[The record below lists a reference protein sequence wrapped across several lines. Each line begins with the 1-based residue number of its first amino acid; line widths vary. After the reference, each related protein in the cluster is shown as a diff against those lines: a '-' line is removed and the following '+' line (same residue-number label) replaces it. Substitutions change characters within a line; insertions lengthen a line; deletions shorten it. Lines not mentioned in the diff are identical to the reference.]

1 MAKLLVSF
9 LVLILS
15 AVPVHANDLF
25 NDELVEKD
33 VLSIFEA
40 MNNRD
45 FKHFVKM
52 THPVVI
58 DMMGGADSAVQQLE
72 VAFNDI
78 RLNSFKVTDIKLQKP
93 FQYRSGTERDYVI
106 VPMKCSVQLGEE
118 IGNLE
123 GFQLGI
129 LERNSKQWTFI
140 DGDKLSVEALKL
152 LFDDFPEDISF
163 PEIKKEIREN

>member
-45 FKHFVKM
+45 FKHLIKM

-58 DMMGGADSAVQQLE
+58 DMMGGTETAVQQLE
-72 VAFNDI
+72 DAFNQFEMT
-78 RLNSFKVTDIKLQKP
+78 SFKFTDIKLQKP
-93 FQYRSGTERDYVI
+93 FQYHSGVNRDYAI
-106 VPMKCSVQLGEE
+106 VPMKCTFVLGDTT
-118 IGNLE
+118 GDLE
-123 GFQLGI
+123 GFQLGV
-129 LERNSKQWTFI
+129 LEKNSKQWTFV
-140 DGDKLSVEALKL
+140 DGDKLSAETLKP
-152 LFDDFPEDISF
+152 LFDDFPAGVSF